1 MEIKLTNRGQK
12 LYEILKAKREAEAK
26 AKAEEKLNMEQNIEN
41 EVKEGN
47 EA

>member
-12 LYEILKAKREAEAK
+12 LYEILKAKREIEVK

-41 EVKEGN
+41 EVKKGN